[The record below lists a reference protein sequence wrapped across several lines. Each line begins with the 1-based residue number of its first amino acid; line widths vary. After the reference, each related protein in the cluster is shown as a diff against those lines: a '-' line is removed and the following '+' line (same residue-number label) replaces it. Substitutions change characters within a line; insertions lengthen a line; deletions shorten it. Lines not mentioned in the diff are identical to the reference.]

1 MPALRR
7 GSHSVR
13 PPDAG
18 FSRRVTIVAVARSMA
33 PPAYTADIAPP
44 EPAVSRNF
52 VMVDFENVQPSS
64 LGALSPDTCDIK
76 VFTGAHQKKVELALA
91 QALQRF
97 GPNAEWI
104 QITGSGKDALDFHI
118 AFYIGRLS
126 SEHAGASFTIV
137 SRDTGF
143 DPLVKHLAKLGI
155 GCRRVAAIDAI
166 TPSGPPLAEARAQ
179 KVPAKKAAKPPAKA
193 PKKAVAM
200 PAKVAKAKPARP
212 KPTALPPAS
221 KKKQA
226 DISANPGQ
234 ARLAQ
239 ALELLAGQKHL
250 PAKLS
255 TLRSALLSWF
265 RPGLAESDA
274 DELVAA
280 LAKAGRISID
290 GNKVGYRL

>member
-1 MPALRR
+1 M
-7 GSHSVR
+7 
-13 PPDAG
+13 
-18 FSRRVTIVAVARSMA
+18 
-33 PPAYTADIAPP
+33 
-44 EPAVSRNF
+44 SRNF

-126 SEHAGASFTIV
+126 SEYPGASFTIV

-166 TPSGPPLAEARAQ
+166 TPAGPPLAEKPARKAPPAKTAKQ
-179 KVPAKKAAKPPAKA
+179 AAKATKKIAAPAPAKKQPGAPAE
-193 PKKAVAM
+193 
-200 PAKVAKAKPARP
+200 
-212 KPTALPPAS
+212 
-221 KKKQA
+221 
-226 DISANPGQ
+226 ANR

-239 ALELLAGQKHL
+239 ALELLAGQKHP

-255 TLRSALLSWF
+255 RLRSALLSWF
-265 RPGLAESDA
+265 RPAPTEAEVDA
-274 DELVAA
+274 LVAA
-280 LAKAGRISID
+280 LAKAGRITID
-290 GNKVGYRL
+290 GTRVAYSP

>member
-13 PPDAG
+13 PSG
-18 FSRRVTIVAVARSMA
+18 GCFSRHVTAVTVAG
-33 PPAYTADIAPP
+33 PAYTAGTAPP

-166 TPSGPPLAEARAQ
+166 TPSGPPLAEARA
-179 KVPAKKAAKPPAKA
+179 KKAAKPPAKA

-200 PAKVAKAKPARP
+200 PAKVAKAKPASPKSPAP
-212 KPTALPPAS
+212 KPAASPPAS

-226 DISANPGQ
+226 NTPANPGQ

-265 RPGLAESDA
+265 RPGLTESDA

>member
-1 MPALRR
+1 M
-7 GSHSVR
+7 
-13 PPDAG
+13 
-18 FSRRVTIVAVARSMA
+18 TEVAVAN
-33 PPAYTADIAPP
+33 PAYTAGTAPP

-118 AFYIGRLS
+118 AFYIGHLAAA
-126 SEHAGASFTIV
+126 HPQASFTIV

-166 TPSGPPLAEARAQ
+166 TPAGPPLAETRVQ
-179 KVPAKKAAKPPAKA
+179 KVPAKKAARLPAKA
-193 PKKAVAM
+193 PKKTVAM
-200 PAKVAKAKPARP
+200 PAKVAKAKPASP
-212 KPTALPPAS
+212 KPASPKPAAQPPAS
-221 KKKQA
+221 KKKP
-226 DISANPGQ
+226 ANTPANAGQ

-265 RPGLAESDA
+265 RPGLTESDA
-274 DELVAA
+274 DALVAA

>member
-1 MPALRR
+1 M
-7 GSHSVR
+7 
-13 PPDAG
+13 
-18 FSRRVTIVAVARSMA
+18 
-33 PPAYTADIAPP
+33 
-44 EPAVSRNF
+44 SRNF

-97 GPNAEWI
+97 GPNAEWV

-126 SEHAGASFTIV
+126 REYPDASFTIV

-166 TPSGPPLAEARAQ
+166 TPSGPPLAEKPAR
-179 KVPAKKAAKPPAKA
+179 KAPPAKA
-193 PKKAVAM
+193 AKQAAKTPRVDAARAASPPARGPRAGTPPAKTAKAGKKATRAAAA
-200 PAKVAKAKPARP
+200 PAKKP
-212 KPTALPPAS
+212 
-221 KKKQA
+221 
-226 DISANPGQ
+226 SAAPVDANG

-239 ALELLAGQKHL
+239 ALELLAGQKYP

-255 TLRSALLSWF
+255 RLRSALLSWF
-265 RPGLAESDA
+265 RPALTEAEADA
-274 DELVAA
+274 LVAA
-280 LAKAGRISID
+280 LAKAGRITID
-290 GNKVGYRL
+290 GTKVAYRP

>member
-1 MPALRR
+1 
-7 GSHSVR
+7 
-13 PPDAG
+13 
-18 FSRRVTIVAVARSMA
+18 
-33 PPAYTADIAPP
+33 
-44 EPAVSRNF
+44 VSRNF

-97 GPNAEWI
+97 GPNAEWV

-126 SEHAGASFTIV
+126 SEYPNASFTIV

-166 TPSGPPLAEARAQ
+166 TPAGPPLAEKPARKAPPAKAARQAAKAPRVETARAGSPQ
-179 KVPAKKAAKPPAKA
+179 AQTRHVETPRAAKSTKTAKKAATPA
-193 PKKAVAM
+193 
-200 PAKVAKAKPARP
+200 
-212 KPTALPPAS
+212 TATA
-221 KKKQA
+221 KKQA
-226 DISANPGQ
+226 GNPPVASG

-239 ALELLAGQKHL
+239 ALELLAVQKHP

-255 TLRSALLSWF
+255 RLRSALLSWF
-265 RPGLAESDA
+265 RPALTEAEADA
-274 DELVAA
+274 LVAA
-280 LAKAGRISID
+280 LAKAGRITID
-290 GNKVGYRL
+290 GTKVAYRP